1 MNLNEMIDILH
12 GDFKMNLNEMIDILH
27 GDLKN
32 ELTHMHFYLQSA
44 ALVQGLHAK
53 EYKEHFFAEA
63 NKEMK
68 HVSEFSDL
76 LIGLGGESKIT
87 TEPYLEKLPKLKNP
101 VDIAKHALKIEEE
114 VVSNYCL
121 RIKQAE
127 SLNSVDGTWI
137 QIFMEKQVENSRID
151 IDELKQIIRGIE
163 AGY

>member
-1 MNLNEMIDILH
+1 MTHEEMIEILH
-12 GDFKMNLNEMIDILH
+12 N
-27 GDLKN
+27 DLRN

-53 EYKEHFFAEA
+53 EYKEHLFAEA
-63 NKEMK
+63 GKEMK

-76 LIGLGGESKIT
+76 LVGLGADCKIT
-87 TEPYLEKLPKLKNP
+87 NEPFLEKLPKLKNP
-101 VDIAKHALKIEEE
+101 IDIVKHALTLEEE

-121 RIKQAE
+121 RMKQAE
-127 SLNSVDGTWI
+127 SMGTVDGDWI
-137 QIFMEKQVENSRID
+137 HIFMEKQVEDSRTD